1 MIAGQPPFQSS
12 SQKEIYDRARNVD
25 YSWPQESKHSNDI
38 PEEAKDLVARLL
50 KVDAERRPDPDQ
62 IVGHSFF
69 SMYGGDAIPAKMEDY
84 FREATPRFLDQKS
97 RPRGDV
103 MVKGTER
110 LSLRVLAKQCGVGY
124 LPGALAPQATVG
136 ADVGLSLYRE
146 CAAEETAGLGPI
158 VPLPNDI
165 VYISKHSLSDW
176 PSQPAKKV
184 GFDPDVEIVKENI
197 APLGVSQE
205 VPVQHSR
212 KASGQRAPAPSH
224 AATLRAAQAGGRA
237 ASSKIDPRLLDTER
251 VPDIPQQYFAG
262 STRTRRG
269 LLNELP
275 LRPTNNSSAVS
286 SATSKAQR
294 DAPVKETRPRATRS
308 RKVINLDEDE
318 EPAKAQAPR
327 AMTQDE
333 YIDATSPNPDEKRSK
348 MAARTRARIASNIQ
362 KEMSEEPK
370 PSKLPSS
377 SSEPLQTSHNSSSA
391 PSIQNLINPDEP
403 YEQLPLS
410 KPDDVLI
417 GLRALHRNLSNHLN
431 NIPSRKSRLTA
442 TEIEAKS
449 KSTKHHPVVVKWV
462 DYSNK
467 FGIGYILVNG
477 TAGCVF
483 KGSST
488 GDRLTNPTCIVVP
501 GAENHLRQRKTGTSS
516 YPEIT
521 QLVPRRGPDVEFVE
535 NCGLD
540 GLKRVVIPASTYRTE
555 PSDSGTEGRLGPGL
569 DSFDHERRK
578 KVCLWDKFGKYMTQ
592 AFSKEDHDGADLPLD
607 DPPPTSSKV
616 TAPFVTFYQRLG
628 NTGIWAFSDTSLQF
642 NFPDHTK
649 VVISNAGEW
658 VDFYHLPLTGAER
671 LQRGQ
676 RLKAEDLAD
685 RGCLSYPT
693 DIILKGEWR
702 EHKKWGHVAAANQM
716 REKVAFVRDVVGR
729 WIEYGGLGRMSAAA
743 GEFGI
748 IKDGRPMMWEGLREV
763 GGDKGKMVWVS
774 VGARGGDGRFEVP
787 AKETG
792 AAKKLS
798 T

>member
-25 YSWPQESKHSNDI
+25 YTWPPESKHSNDI
-38 PEEAKDLVARLL
+38 PDEAKDLVARLL

-62 IVGHSFF
+62 IVGHAFF
-69 SMYGGDAIPAKMEDY
+69 SMYGGDAIPARMEDY
-84 FREATPRFLDQKS
+84 FRETTPRFLDQKA

-110 LSLRVLAKQCGVGY
+110 LSLRILAKECGVGY

-136 ADVGLSLYRE
+136 SDIGLSLYRE
-146 CAAEETAGLGPI
+146 CAAEEAAGLGPI
-158 VPLPNDI
+158 VPLPNDM

-184 GFDPDVEIVKENI
+184 GFEPDVEFVKENI
-197 APLGVSQE
+197 VPARASQE
-205 VPVQHSR
+205 APVQQSR
-212 KASGQRAPAPSH
+212 KASGQRGPVQSH

-237 ASSKIDPRLLDTER
+237 ASSKIDPRLLDAGR
-251 VPDIPQQYFAG
+251 VPDIPQEHFAG

-275 LRPTNNSSAVS
+275 LRPTNNSSA
-286 SATSKAQR
+286 ASKAQQE
-294 DAPVKETRPRATRS
+294 APMKEPRQRATRS

-318 EPAKAQAPR
+318 EPAKAQPPR
-327 AMTQDE
+327 AMTKDE

-348 MAARTRARIASNIQ
+348 MAARARARIASNIQ
-362 KEMSEEPK
+362 REMSEESK
-370 PSKLPSS
+370 PSNITAS
-377 SSEPLQTSHNSSSA
+377 SSEPPRSKDNSSTT

-410 KPDDVLI
+410 KPEDVLI

-442 TEIEAKS
+442 TEINAKS
-449 KSTKHHPVVVKWV
+449 KSSKQRPVVVKWV

-467 FGIGYILVNG
+467 FGIGYILANG

-483 KGSST
+483 KASSI
-488 GDRLTNPTCIVVP
+488 GDRSSHPTCIVVP
-501 GAENHLRQRKTGTSS
+501 GAENHLRQRKAGTAS
-516 YPEIT
+516 YPDIT
-521 QLVPRRGPDVEFVE
+521 QLVPLRGPAIEFVE

-540 GLKRVVIPASTYRTE
+540 GLKRVIIPASTYRTE

-578 KVCLWDKFGKYMTQ
+578 KLCLWDKFGKYMTQ
-592 AFSKEDHDGADLPLD
+592 TPCKEDHEAADSPLD
-607 DPPPTSSKV
+607 NPPPSSSKV
-616 TAPFVTFYQRLG
+616 TAPFITFYERLG

-649 VVISNAGEW
+649 VVISSAGEW
-658 VDFYHLPLTGAER
+658 IDFYLLPLAGAQR

-676 RLKAEDLAD
+676 KLKAEDLAD
-685 RGCLSYPT
+685 RSILCYPT
-693 DIILKGEWR
+693 DILLKGEWGGHNR
-702 EHKKWGHVAAANQM
+702 KWGDVTAANQM
-716 REKVAFVRDVVGR
+716 REKIAFARDVVGQ
-729 WIEYGGLGRMSAAA
+729 WIEHGGLGRMGDQP
-743 GEFGI
+743 GEFGVVE
-748 IKDGRPMMWEGLREV
+748 DGRPMMWEGMREV

-774 VGARGGDGRFEVP
+774 VGARGGDGRVEIP
-787 AKETG
+787 AKEV
-792 AAKKLS
+792 KK
-798 T
+798 

>member
-38 PEEAKDLVARLL
+38 PDEAKDLVARLL

-62 IVGHSFF
+62 IVGHAFL
-69 SMYGGDAIPAKMEDY
+69 SMYGGDAIPARMEDY
-84 FREATPRFLDQKS
+84 FRETTPRFLDQKA

-110 LSLRVLAKQCGVGY
+110 LSLRVLAKECGVGY

-136 ADVGLSLYRE
+136 ADIGLSLYRE
-146 CAAEETAGLGPI
+146 CASEEAAGLGPI
-158 VPLPNDI
+158 VPLPNDM

-184 GFDPDVEIVKENI
+184 GFEPDVEFVKENI
-197 APLGVSQE
+197 VPARASQE

-212 KASGQRAPAPSH
+212 KASSQRAPTQSH

-237 ASSKIDPRLLDTER
+237 ASSRIDPRLLDTER
-251 VPDIPQQYFAG
+251 VQDIPQHHFAG

-275 LRPTNNSSAVS
+275 LRPTNNSSAAS
-286 SATSKAQR
+286 SAASKGQQE
-294 DAPVKETRPRATRS
+294 APVKETRTRATRS

-318 EPAKAQAPR
+318 EPAKVQPPR
-327 AMTQDE
+327 AMTKDE

-348 MAARTRARIASNIQ
+348 MAARARARIASNIQ
-362 KEMSEEPK
+362 REMSEESK
-370 PSKLPSS
+370 PSKITASS
-377 SSEPLQTSHNSSSA
+377 SGPPRSKDNSSTT
-391 PSIQNLINPDEP
+391 PSMLNLINPDEP

-442 TEIEAKS
+442 TEIDAKS
-449 KSTKHHPVVVKWV
+449 KSSKHRPVVVKWV

-467 FGIGYILVNG
+467 FGIGYILGNG

-483 KGSST
+483 KGSSI
-488 GDRLTNPTCIVVP
+488 GDRISHPTCIVVP
-501 GAENHLRQRKTGTSS
+501 GAENHLRQRKAGTPS

-521 QLVPRRGPDVEFVE
+521 QLVPLRGPAVEFVE
-535 NCGLD
+535 NYGLD

-578 KVCLWDKFGKYMTQ
+578 KLCLWDKFGKYMTQ
-592 AFSKEDHDGADLPLD
+592 TPCKEDHDGADPPLD
-607 DPPPTSSKV
+607 NPPPITSKV
-616 TAPFVTFYQRLG
+616 TAPFITFYERLG

-658 VDFYHLPLTGAER
+658 IDFYLLPLAGAQR

-676 RLKAEDLAD
+676 KLKAEDLAD
-685 RGCLSYPT
+685 RSILCYPT
-693 DIILKGEWR
+693 DILLKGEWR
-702 EHKKWGHVAAANQM
+702 DHNRKWGDVTAANQM
-716 REKVAFVRDVVGR
+716 REKIAFARDVVGR
-729 WIEYGGLGRMSAAA
+729 WIEHGGLGRMGAET
-743 GEFGI
+743 GEFGVV
-748 IKDGRPMMWEGLREV
+748 KDGRPMMWEGMREV

-774 VGARGGDGRFEVP
+774 VGARGGDGRVEIP
-787 AKETG
+787 AKEV
-792 AAKKLS
+792 KK
-798 T
+798 